1 MLALYGLA
9 RCSCRSRGGVL
20 SRNQKELHRFIVTE
34 TSRTTTT
41 TTTTTTVSFVLN
53 AIYPGA
59 NNATVRLFMGVR

>member
-41 TTTTTTVSFVLN
+41 VSFVLN